1 MSAVPTTPAGTTTSA
16 AQGRP
21 VVRRSPVQR
30 TVRWLLRTHLYLA
43 LWFWGIV
50 AVGVTVTLI
59 VWSAISE
66 PTQSIVSYARQGAI
80 WFPFSLFIMVVAA
93 YLPVHIG
100 LGMTR
105 RALVRGAVLAAVIM
119 AAVYAVTMTLAFELE
134 GLLFDGLG
142 WVHGPGEMAVSGATE
157 PLSMASELF
166 LIFLAGNLSGLLVGI
181 VYYRLGA
188 WVGTLTLP
196 LTVGPI
202 LVVSG
207 LGLAAAGPFATDE
220 WFERFALGRL
230 EAAGLAVLVLAVVA
244 LVFSALSRRVE
255 VHTAPA

>member
-1 MSAVPTTPAGTTTSA
+1 MTATTPAGATTSA
-16 AQGRP
+16 AQRP

-30 TVRWLLRTHLYLA
+30 TVRWLLRTHLFLA
-43 LWFWGIV
+43 LCFWGIV
-50 AVGVTVTLI
+50 ALGVTLTLI
-59 VWSAISE
+59 VWSTVSE

-80 WFPFSLFIMVVAA
+80 WFPFSLFIMVVSA

-105 RALVRGAVLAAVIM
+105 RALVRGAVLTAMIM
-119 AAVYAVTMTLAFELE
+119 AAVYAATMTLAFELE
-134 GLLFDGLG
+134 GLVFGAFG

-157 PLSMASELF
+157 PLSMAFELF
-166 LIFLAGNLSGLLVGI
+166 LIFLAANLCGLLVGI
-181 VYYRLGA
+181 VYYRLGG
-188 WVGTLTLP
+188 WVGTLSLP

-202 LVVSG
+202 LIVSG

-230 EAAGLAVLVLAVVA
+230 EAAGLAILVLAVVA
-244 LVFSALSRRVE
+244 LVFSGLSRRVE